1 MLLSQR
7 NAHPFDARIQLTDK
21 HVYILDNSSKD
32 MVSCTTFNGRFFKP
46 FIKTEAIANIMK
58 SAKYLTD
65 PEYKYYQKSTETIEA
80 EWDFSNKAGTQLH
93 NEIENFLNKVTV
105 SNDSKEYGFFQSF
118 LKDHKDYTPFRTEWI
133 IFAETLRIA
142 GSIDAVF
149 KDSHGDYVIFDWKR
163 SVVTYSDFENAKF
176 PLEHF
181 KDNTFVKYSLQLNMY
196 RHILET
202 FYGIKIK
209 SMFIIELHPDND
221 SYKKIAVERWEKEM
235 GNLFAVRAEELKK
248 KGYKDSGLNQY
259 VFTATTT
266 TNSSSSFQKKD
277 KPANKGKRWSDE
289 EDGRLFASIKAR
301 KSLPEIALE
310 HGRSEH
316 AINLRVLRNAAILLE
331 KKKHTTDEV
340 CEIFNIHMKDLD
352 EYCTEQVSK
361 QKKIDPKAKFA
372 DAIENLKYD
381 PSSPSSTSSSEIL
394 EEIKPMKK
402 KKIIVLSEKQ
412 KQCLQMMKEGKNIFL
427 TGQAGT
433 GKSLVISTFVK
444 DYENKKIIAVTATTG
459 TAAVLLNG
467 TTLFSYLG
475 IGLGNVAPDLL
486 IIQLRKK
493 KFFLKRWIDLDVLI
507 IDEVSMLSPE
517 LFDKLELV
525 ARSIR
530 HSTQPFGGIQL
541 ILTGDFFQLPNINQK
556 NMFCFDAETWGAC
569 IGDNVV
575 NLNTNFRQQED
586 DVYQKCLDDVRC
598 GVLKDETIRILKGR
612 ENIVL
617 KNEYGIQPTKI
628 YSLNVNVDEENE
640 IQLDKLDD
648 GNIEFREYELN
659 YELFKKVTMV
669 AEKIKKGC
677 NAPQV
682 VQLCKGAQVM
692 LLYNMDLESKLVNGS
707 RGIVTGFDSE
717 NNPIVKFLT
726 GAVRVIPPKNW
737 EIEENGEI
745 AINVSQI
752 PLKLAYATT
761 VHRSQ
766 GATIDYAEVDMEG
779 IFEYGQAYVAL
790 SRVKSL
796 AGLSIKNFNPHVIKA
811 HPKVVEFYKKY

>member
-1 MLLSQR
+1 MFLSKK
-7 NAHPFDARIQLTDK
+7 NSHPLDARISLNVDNHMYT
-21 HVYILDNSSKD
+21 LDNSSKD

-46 FIKTEAIANIMK
+46 FIKADAIANIMN
-58 SAKYLTD
+58 SDKYLTD
-65 PEYKYYQKSTETIEA
+65 PEYKYYQKTADVIQS

-93 NEIENFLNKVTV
+93 NEIENFLNKVHV

-118 LKDHKDYTPFRTEWI
+118 LQDHKDYQPFRTEWI

-149 KDSHGDYVIFDWKR
+149 KDPNGEYVIFDWKR
-163 SVVTYSDFENAKF
+163 SVVTYSNFDDAKT
-176 PLEHF
+176 PLSHF
-181 KDNTFVKYSLQLNMY
+181 KDNTFIKYSLQLNMY
-196 RHILET
+196 RHILES

-209 SMFIIELHPDND
+209 DMFIIELHPDND
-221 SYKKIAVERWEKEM
+221 SYKKISVNRWENEM
-235 GNLFAVRAEELKK
+235 TALFALRAEELKK
-248 KGYKDSGLNQY
+248 KGYKDPALNQY
-259 VFTATTT
+259 VLSL
-266 TNSSSSFQKKD
+266 NSSSPPPKAAETLF
-277 KPANKGKRWSDE
+277 NKGKRWTDE
-289 EDGRLFASIKAR
+289 EDGRLIHSIKAR
-301 KSLPEIALE
+301 KSRSQISAE

-316 AINLRVLRNAAILLE
+316 AIDLRVLRHAAILLE
-331 KKKHTTDEV
+331 KKKHTIDEV
-340 CEIFNIHMKDLD
+340 CEIFNIHSKDLD
-352 EYCTEQVSK
+352 DYCKEQLSK
-361 QKKIDPKAKFA
+361 QKKIDPKAKFS

-381 PSSPSSTSSSEIL
+381 PSSPSSTSSAEIL
-394 EEIKPMKK
+394 EEMRPMKK

-412 KQCLQMMKEGKNIFL
+412 KQCIQMMKDGKNVFL

-433 GKSLVISTFVK
+433 GKSLVISSFVK
-444 DYENKKIIAVTATTG
+444 EYENKKIIAVTATTG

-517 LFDKLELV
+517 LFDKLEVV

-530 HSTQPFGGIQL
+530 RNDKPFGGIQL
-541 ILTGDFFQLPNINQK
+541 ILTGDFFQLPNINQRD
-556 NMFCFDAETWGAC
+556 MFCFDAETWEAC

-575 NLNTNFRQQED
+575 NLNTNFRQED
-586 DVYQKCLDDVRC
+586 DDIYQKCLDDVRC
-598 GVLKDETIRILKGR
+598 GVLSDETIKILKER
-612 ENIVL
+612 EKVVL
-617 KNEYGIQPTKI
+617 KNDYGIQPTKI
-628 YSLNVNVDEENE
+628 YSLNVNVDEENV

-669 AEKIKKGC
+669 QEKIKKGC

-682 VQLCKGAQVM
+682 LQLCKGAQVM

-707 RGIVTGFDSE
+707 RGIVTGFDGE

-726 GAVRVIPPKNW
+726 GAVRVIPPRNW
-737 EIEENGEI
+737 EIEENGEM

-796 AGLSIKNFNPHVIKA
+796 AGLSIKNFNPQVIKA

>member
-1 MLLSQR
+1 MLLAQR

-46 FIKTEAIANIMK
+46 FIKADAIANIMK
-58 SAKYLTD
+58 SDKYLND
-65 PEYKYYQKSTETIEA
+65 PEYKYYQKSTEVIEA

-93 NEIENFLNKVTV
+93 NEIENFLNKVAV
-105 SNDSKEYGFFQSF
+105 SNDSKEYGFFQFF

-133 IFAETLRIA
+133 IFAEILRIA

-163 SVVTYSDFENAKF
+163 SVVTYSDFENSKF

-209 SMFIIELHPDND
+209 SMFIIELHPDNN

-235 GNLFAVRAEELKK
+235 GDLFALRAEELKK
-248 KGYKDSGLNQY
+248 KGYKDSALNQY
-259 VFTATTT
+259 VFSTSF
-266 TNSSSSFQKKD
+266 SSSKKD
-277 KPANKGKRWSDE
+277 KSANKGKRWTDE
-289 EDGRLFASIKAR
+289 EDNRLLDSIKAG
-301 KSLPEIALE
+301 KSRAEIAEE
-310 HGRSEH
+310 HERTEN
-316 AINLRVLRNAAILLE
+316 AIFLRILRNAAILLE
-331 KKKHTTDEV
+331 KKKPIDSV
-340 CEIFNIHMKDLD
+340 CEIFKLTFKELND
-352 EYCTEQVSK
+352 YCEGQISK
-361 QKKIDPKAKFA
+361 QRKVDPKASFA

-381 PSSPSSTSSSEIL
+381 PSSPSSTSSAEIL

-402 KKIIVLSEKQ
+402 KKIIVLSDKQ
-412 KQCLQMMKEGKNIFL
+412 KQCLLMMKEGKNIFL

-459 TAAVLLNG
+459 TAAILLNG

-556 NMFCFDAETWGAC
+556 DMFCFDAETWGAC
-569 IGDNVV
+569 IGDNVI

-586 DVYQKCLDDVRC
+586 NVYQKCLDDVRC
-598 GVLKDETIRILKGR
+598 GVLRDETIKILKAR
-612 ENIVL
+612 ENVVL
-617 KNEYGIQPTKI
+617 KNDYGIQPTKI

-659 YELFKKVTMV
+659 YELFKKVAMV

-726 GAVRVIPPKNW
+726 GAVRTIPPKNW

-745 AINVSQI
+745 VINVSQI

>member
-1 MLLSQR
+1 MLLAQR

-46 FIKTEAIANIMK
+46 FIKTDAIANIIK
-58 SAKYLTD
+58 SDKYLND
-65 PEYKYYQKSTETIEA
+65 PEYKYYQKSTEVIEA

-93 NEIENFLNKVTV
+93 NEIENFLNKVAV

-149 KDSHGDYVIFDWKR
+149 KDPHGNYVIFDWKR
-163 SVVTYSDFENAKF
+163 SVVTYSDFENAKY

-209 SMFIIELHPDND
+209 SMFIIELHPDNN
-221 SYKKIAVERWEKEM
+221 SYKKIEVDRWEKEM
-235 GNLFAVRAEELKK
+235 GDLFALRAEELKK
-248 KGYKDSGLNQY
+248 KGYKDSALNQY
-259 VFTATTT
+259 VFSNNLITT
-266 TNSSSSFQKKD
+266 SSSSSKKD
-277 KPANKGKRWSDE
+277 KPANKGKRWTDE
-289 EDGRLFASIKAR
+289 EDNRLLDSIKAG
-301 KSLPEIALE
+301 KSRAEIAVE
-310 HGRSEH
+310 HERTEN
-316 AINLRVLRNAAILLE
+316 AIFLRILRNAAILLE
-331 KKKHTTDEV
+331 KKKPIDLV
-340 CEIFNIHMKDLD
+340 CEIFKLTFKELND
-352 EYCTEQVSK
+352 YCEGQISK
-361 QKKIDPKAKFA
+361 QRKVDPKASFA

-381 PSSPSSTSSSEIL
+381 PSSPSSTSSAEIL
-394 EEIKPMKK
+394 EEIKPLKK
-402 KKIIVLSEKQ
+402 KKIIVLSDKQ
-412 KQCLQMMKEGKNIFL
+412 KQCLLMMKEGKNIFL

-444 DYENKKIIAVTATTG
+444 EYENKKIIAVTATTG

-556 NMFCFDAETWGAC
+556 DMFCFDAESWGAC
-569 IGDNVV
+569 IGDNVI

-598 GVLKDETIRILKGR
+598 GVLRDETIRILKSR
-612 ENIVL
+612 ENVVL
-617 KNEYGIQPTKI
+617 KNDYGIQPTKI

-796 AGLSIKNFNPHVIKA
+796 AGLSIKHFNPDVIKA

>member
-1 MLLSQR
+1 MFLSKL
-7 NAHPFDARIQLTDK
+7 NPHPLDARIRLNVENHLYT
-21 HVYILDNSSKD
+21 LDNSSKD

-46 FIKTEAIANIMK
+46 FIKADAIANIMN
-58 SAKYLTD
+58 SDKYLTD
-65 PEYKYYQKSTETIEA
+65 PEYKYYQKTADVIQS

-93 NEIENFLNKVTV
+93 NEIENFLNNVHV
-105 SNDSKEYGFFQSF
+105 NNDSKEYGFFQSF
-118 LKDHKDYTPFRTEWI
+118 LKDHEGYQPFRTEWI

-149 KDSHGDYVIFDWKR
+149 KDPNGEYVIFDWKR
-163 SVVTYSDFENAKF
+163 SVVTYSSFDDAKV
-176 PLEHF
+176 PLSHF

-209 SMFIIELHPDND
+209 DMFIIELHPDND
-221 SYKKIAVERWEKEM
+221 SYKKISVNRWEKEM
-235 GNLFAVRAEELKK
+235 GDLFALRAEELKK
-248 KGYKDSGLNQY
+248 KGYKDPALNQY
-259 VFTATTT
+259 V
-266 TNSSSSFQKKD
+266 SSSSPKKAE
-277 KPANKGKRWSDE
+277 PLSNKGKRWTDE
-289 EDGRLFASIKAR
+289 EDGRLIHSIKAR
-301 KSLPEIALE
+301 KSRSQISAE

-316 AINLRVLRNAAILLE
+316 AINLRVLRHAAILLE
-331 KKKHTTDEV
+331 KKKHTIDEV
-340 CEIFNIHMKDLD
+340 CEIFNIPMKELD
-352 EYCTEQVSK
+352 EYCKEQLSK

-381 PSSPSSTSSSEIL
+381 PSSPSSTSSAEIL
-394 EEIKPMKK
+394 EEMKPLKK

-433 GKSLVISTFVK
+433 GKSLVISSFVK
-444 DYENKKIIAVTATTG
+444 EYENKKIIAVTATTG

-530 HSTQPFGGIQL
+530 RNDKPFGGIQL

-556 NMFCFDAETWGAC
+556 DMFCFDADTWGAC

-575 NLNTNFRQQED
+575 NLKTNFRQEDD

-598 GVLKDETIRILKGR
+598 GVLRDETIKILKGR
-612 ENIVL
+612 ENAVL
-617 KNEYGIQPTKI
+617 KNDYGIQPTKI

-659 YELFKKVTMV
+659 YELFRKVTMV
-669 AEKIKKGC
+669 QEKIKKGC

-682 VQLCKGAQVM
+682 LQLCKGAQVM

-707 RGIVTGFDSE
+707 RGIITGFDSE

-745 AINVSQI
+745 AIIVSQI

-779 IFEYGQAYVAL
+779 IFEFGQAYVAL

-796 AGLSIKNFNPHVIKA
+796 AGLSIKRFDPDVIKA

>member
-1 MLLSQR
+1 MFLAQQ

-46 FIKTEAIANIMK
+46 FIKADAIANIMK
-58 SAKYLTD
+58 SDKYLSD
-65 PEYKYYQKSTETIEA
+65 PDYKYYQKSTEVIEA
-80 EWDFSNKAGTQLH
+80 EWEFSNKAGTQLH
-93 NEIENFLNKVTV
+93 NEIENFLNKVAV
-105 SNDSKEYGFFQSF
+105 SNNSKEYGFFQSF

-149 KDSHGDYVIFDWKR
+149 KDPHGDYVIFDWKR
-163 SVVTYSDFENAKF
+163 SVVTYSDFENAKY

-209 SMFIIELHPDND
+209 SMFIIELHPDNN

-235 GNLFAVRAEELKK
+235 GDLFALRAEELKK
-248 KGYKDSGLNQY
+248 KGYKDSALNQY
-259 VFTATTT
+259 VFSNNLITT
-266 TNSSSSFQKKD
+266 SSSKKD
-277 KPANKGKRWSDE
+277 KPANKGKRWTDE
-289 EDGRLFASIKAR
+289 EDNRLLDSIKAG
-301 KSLPEIALE
+301 KSRAEIAVE
-310 HGRSEH
+310 HERTEN
-316 AINLRVLRNAAILLE
+316 AIFLRILRNAAILLE
-331 KKKHTTDEV
+331 KKKPIDLV
-340 CEIFNIHMKDLD
+340 CEIFKLTFKELND
-352 EYCTEQVSK
+352 YCEGQISK
-361 QKKIDPKAKFA
+361 QRKVDPKASFA
-372 DAIENLKYD
+372 DAIETLKYD
-381 PSSPSSTSSSEIL
+381 PSSPSSTSSAEIL
-394 EEIKPMKK
+394 EEIKPLKK
-402 KKIIVLSEKQ
+402 KKIIVLSDKQ
-412 KQCLQMMKEGKNIFL
+412 KQCLLMMKEGKNIFL

-444 DYENKKIIAVTATTG
+444 EYENKKIIAVTATTG

-556 NMFCFDAETWGAC
+556 DMFCFDAESWGAC
-569 IGDNVV
+569 IGDNII

-598 GVLKDETIRILKGR
+598 GVLRDETIQILKAR
-612 ENIVL
+612 ENVVL
-617 KNEYGIQPTKI
+617 KNDYGIQPTKI

-726 GAVRVIPPKNW
+726 GAVRTIPPKNW

-796 AGLSIKNFNPHVIKA
+796 AGLSIKHFNPDVIKA